1 MIKIILIQISQPW
14 FFKFVTADGTVP
26 HKRCVTQWLH
36 DCNATEID
44 HHDTSLQL
52 PRFELV
58 LYKSC
63 TAVARWSIRR
73 HITVVTTALRNPR
86 KSTCGPTGLDG
97 VKVPQIGCIST
108 GRVYFQGRVPF
119 NRSGAFPQV
128 GCPAWCRAKQ
138 QILFKWANMRDSDTL
153 LIIYPSK
160 RVVYGPHV

>member
-1 MIKIILIQISQPW
+1 M
-14 FFKFVTADGTVP
+14 TADGTVP

-44 HHDTSLQL
+44 RHDTSLQL

-108 GRVYFQGRVPF
+108 GRVHFQGWVYFQGRVPF
-119 NRSGAFPQV
+119 HRSGAFPRSGVFPQGGCISKVGSLSTGQV
-128 GCPAWCRAKQ
+128 PFHRSGALPDAEPNNKFYSSE
-138 QILFKWANMRDSDTL
+138 QI
-153 LIIYPSK
+153 
-160 RVVYGPHV
+160 